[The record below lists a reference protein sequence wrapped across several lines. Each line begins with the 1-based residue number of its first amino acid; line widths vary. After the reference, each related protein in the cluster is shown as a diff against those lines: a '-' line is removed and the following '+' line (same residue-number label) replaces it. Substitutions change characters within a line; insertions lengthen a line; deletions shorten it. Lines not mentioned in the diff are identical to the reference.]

1 MNIAP
6 FALERYFSRHEF
18 TARYLL
24 SCSDCEA
31 LTMPELLARADGGT
45 QELWRNLKLAYT
57 ETAGHPLLREAIAE
71 IYDDIDA
78 GDIVVAAPE
87 ELIFLLMHALL
98 EPGHHVITTAPAY
111 QSLHEVARSIGCEV
125 SMWEPDE
132 DRGWSFDLARL
143 EALLRPDTRLLVI
156 NFPHNPTGHV
166 PAHDEFDALI
176 ELARAR
182 DLYVLSDEMYRFLE
196 HTPAATLPSA
206 CELYARAFSLS
217 GLSKSFGLP
226 GLRIG
231 WLASRQTETLGKVL
245 ELKDYTTICNSA
257 PGEIL
262 AITAVR
268 DRDDIFAGHRARLQ
282 TNLAVLDRFF
292 ADYADCFRW
301 HRPAGGSICFPRLLI
316 DAEASAFCD
325 ALVERAGIMLVPS
338 SLFQFGER
346 HVRIGYGR
354 DDLSTVIGRF
364 AAYLDEHYR

>member
-31 LTMPELLARADGGT
+31 LTLPELLARADAGT
-45 QELWRNLKLAYT
+45 RDLWDSLKLTYT
-57 ETAGHPLLREAIAE
+57 DTAGHPLLREAIAE
-71 IYDDIDA
+71 IYTGIDA
-78 GDIVVAAPE
+78 RDIVVAAPE

-132 DRGWSFDLARL
+132 GRGWSFDLDRL
-143 EALLRPDTRLLVI
+143 ETLLRPDTRLLVV
-156 NFPHNPTGHV
+156 NFPHNPTGHL
-166 PAHDEFDALI
+166 PSGDAFAALL

-182 DLYVLSDEMYRFLE
+182 GIYVLSDEMYRFLE
-196 HTPAATLPSA
+196 HAPATTLPSA
-206 CELYARAFSLS
+206 CELYARAFSLF

-231 WLASRQTETLGKVL
+231 WLVSRQADVLRKVL

-262 AITAVR
+262 AIMAVR

-292 ADYADCFRW
+292 ADYADCFSW
-301 HRPAGGSICFPRLLI
+301 HRPAGGSICFPRMLI

-354 DDLSTVIGRF
+354 DDLAQVIDRF
-364 AAYLDEHYR
+364 AACLDEHYR